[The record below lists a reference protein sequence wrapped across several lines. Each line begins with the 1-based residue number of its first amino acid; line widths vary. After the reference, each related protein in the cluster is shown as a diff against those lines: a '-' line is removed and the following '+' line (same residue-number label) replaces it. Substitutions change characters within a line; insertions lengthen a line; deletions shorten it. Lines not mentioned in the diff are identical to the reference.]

1 MSAITED
8 RRPSTVT
15 TSPPKRRRRSD
26 HTYLFMALPAVILFF
41 VFHTYPAIQ
50 GIIYSFTN
58 FRGYGDYDFV
68 GLRNYLQVFQ
78 DERALAAY
86 RFTFLFAILSTVLV
100 NFIALTIAIGLNSNI
115 RFRNFLR
122 GIYFLPNILSV
133 LIVGFIFNYL
143 FANFVPRIGE
153 ALGVAA
159 LSRNI
164 LGDPQLAWVGII
176 FVAVW
181 QAAAFNIILYLA
193 GLQTIPYDLY
203 ESADIDGAGP
213 WQKFRNITFPM
224 IAPFFTINMV
234 LAMKGFLQ
242 VFDQIVALTGGGP
255 GTSTESVSYLIYR
268 GGFDG
273 GQFAYQSANAVL
285 FFIVLVV
292 ISVAQTRFLQRR
304 EIEA

>member
-1 MSAITED
+1 MSAITEKNVS
-8 RRPSTVT
+8 STAT
-15 TSPPKRRRRSD
+15 TAPPKRRRRSD

-50 GIIYSFTN
+50 GIVYSFTN

-68 GLRNYLQVFQ
+68 GLRNYLQIFQ

-86 RFTFLFAILSTVLV
+86 RFTFLFAILATVLV
-100 NFIALTIAIGLNSNI
+100 NIIALTVATGLNSNI

-153 ALGVAA
+153 ALGIAA
-159 LSRNI
+159 LSKNI
-164 LGDPQLAWVGII
+164 LGDPRLAWTGIL

-203 ESADIDGAGP
+203 EAADIDGAGT

-255 GTSTESVSYLIYR
+255 GTSTESVSFLIYK

-292 ISVAQTRFLQRR
+292 VSLAQTRILQRR
-304 EIEA
+304 EVEA

>member
-1 MSAITED
+1 MSAISD
-8 RRPSTVT
+8 KSAAIS
-15 TSPPKRRRRSD
+15 SPPERRRRRRD
-26 HTYLFMALPAVILFF
+26 YTHLLMALPAVILFF
-41 VFHTYPAIQ
+41 VFHTYPALQ
-50 GIIYSFTN
+50 GILYSFTN
-58 FRGYGDYDFV
+58 FKGYGDYDFV
-68 GLRNYLQVFQ
+68 GLRNYIQVFQ
-78 DERALAAY
+78 DSRALDAY
-86 RFTFLFAILSTVLV
+86 KFTFLFAILSTLLV
-100 NFIALTIAIGLNSNI
+100 NAIALTIAIGLNSNI
-115 RFRNFLR
+115 RFRNLLR

-143 FANFVPRIGE
+143 FANSLPRLGE
-153 ALGVAA
+153 ALAIPG
-159 LSRNI
+159 LSKNI
-164 LGDPQLAWVGII
+164 LGDPSLAWMGIV

-203 ESADIDGAGP
+203 EAADIDGAGP

-255 GTSTESVSYLIYR
+255 GTSTESVSLLIYK

-273 GQFAYQSANAVL
+273 GQFAYQSANAVI

-292 ISVAQTRFLQRR
+292 VSIAQTRFLNRR
-304 EIEA
+304 EVEA

>member
-1 MSAITED
+1 MSAISRAEV
-8 RRPSTVT
+8 SS
-15 TSPPKRRRRSD
+15 TSPPLRRRRSNP
-26 HTYLFMALPAVILFF
+26 TYLLMALPAVVLFF

-50 GIIYSFTN
+50 GILYSFTN
-58 FRGYGDYDFV
+58 FKGYGDFDFV
-68 GLRNYLQVFQ
+68 GLRNYVQIFQ
-78 DERALAAY
+78 DERVLAAY
-86 RFTFLFAILSTVLV
+86 RFTFGFAVLATVLV
-100 NFIALTIAIGLNSNI
+100 NVIALTVAIGLNSNI
-115 RFRNFLR
+115 RFRNLLR
-122 GIYFLPNILSV
+122 AVYFLPNILSV

-143 FANFVPRIGE
+143 FANLVPQIGQ
-153 ALGVAA
+153 AMGVTG
-159 LSRNI
+159 LSKNI
-164 LGDPQLAWVGII
+164 LGDPGLAWTGIL

-224 IAPFFTINMV
+224 IAAFFTINMV

-255 GTSTESVSYLIYR
+255 GTSTESVSLLIYK

-273 GQFAYQSANAVL
+273 GQFAYQSANAVIFL
-285 FFIVLVV
+285 IVLVV
-292 ISVAQTRFLQRR
+292 VSLAQTRFLQRR
-304 EIEA
+304 EVEA

>member
-1 MSAITED
+1 MSAVSND
-8 RRPSTVT
+8 RPVHTL
-15 TSPPKRRRRSD
+15 TSPPRRRRPGSR
-26 HTYLFMALPAVILFF
+26 TYLLMALPAVALFF

-50 GIIYSFTN
+50 GIVYSFTN
-58 FRGYGDYDFV
+58 FKGYGDYSFV
-68 GLRNYLQVFQ
+68 GLRNYLAVFQ

-86 RFTFLFAILSTVLV
+86 RFTFLFAVLSTLLV
-100 NFIALTIAIGLNSNI
+100 NVIALSVAIGLNSTI
-115 RFRNFLR
+115 RFRNLLR
-122 GIYFLPNILSV
+122 AVYFLPNILSV

-143 FANFVPRIGE
+143 FANLLPQVGR
-153 ALGVAA
+153 ALGVTA
-159 LSRNI
+159 LSTNI
-164 LGDPQLAWVGII
+164 LGNPQLAWVGIV

-255 GTSTESVSYLIYR
+255 GTATESVSFLIYK

-292 ISVAQTRFLQRR
+292 ISLAQTRILNRR
-304 EIEA
+304 EVQA

>member
-1 MSAITED
+1 MSAISKPGVVSTTPPQ
-8 RRPSTVT
+8 RRH
-15 TSPPKRRRRSD
+15 RRQD

-41 VFHTYPAIQ
+41 VFHTYPALQ
-50 GIIYSFTN
+50 GILYSFTN
-58 FRGYGDYDFV
+58 FKGYGDYDFV
-68 GLRNYLQVFQ
+68 GLRNYIQVFQ
-78 DERALAAY
+78 DSRALEAY

-100 NFIALTIAIGLNSNI
+100 NAIALTIAIGLNSNI
-115 RFRNFLR
+115 RFRNLLR

-143 FANFVPRIGE
+143 FANSLPRIGE
-153 ALGVAA
+153 ALGIPG
-159 LSRNI
+159 LSKNI
-164 LGDPQLAWVGII
+164 LGDPQLAWIGIV

-181 QAAAFNIILYLA
+181 QAAAFNVILYLA

-203 ESADIDGAGP
+203 EAAAIDGAGP

-255 GTSTESVSYLIYR
+255 GTSTESVSLLIYK

-273 GQFAYQSANAVL
+273 GQFAYQSANAVI

-292 ISVAQTRFLQRR
+292 VSIAQTRFLNRR
-304 EIEA
+304 EVEA

>member
-1 MSAITED
+1 MSVLSDD
-8 RRPSTVT
+8 RQVSAGLTAPR
-15 TSPPKRRRRSD
+15 KRRRQD
-26 HTYLFMALPAVILFF
+26 LTFLFMALPAVILFF
-41 VFHTYPAIQ
+41 VFHTYPAVQ
-50 GIIYSFTN
+50 GILYSFTN
-58 FRGYGDYDFV
+58 FKGFGNNYDFV
-68 GLRNYLQVFQ
+68 GLRNYVQIFQ
-78 DERALAAY
+78 DERAMAAY

-100 NFIALTIAIGLNSNI
+100 NAVALVIAIGLNSNI
-115 RFRNFLR
+115 RFRNTLR
-122 GIYFLPNILSV
+122 AIYFLPNILSV

-143 FANFVPRIGE
+143 FANLVPKIG
-153 ALGVAA
+153 AGLGIAS
-159 LSRNI
+159 LSKNI
-164 LGDPQLAWVGII
+164 LGDPHLAWIGIV

-203 ESADIDGAGP
+203 EAADIDGAGP

-224 IAPFFTINMV
+224 IAAFFTINMV
-234 LAMKGFLQ
+234 LAMKAFLQ

-255 GTSTESVSYLIYR
+255 GTSTESVSFLIYK

-292 ISVAQTRFLQRR
+292 VSLLQTRFLHRR
-304 EIEA
+304 EVEA

>member
-1 MSAITED
+1 MSAITE
-8 RRPSTVT
+8 PNVSSTST
-15 TSPPKRRRRSD
+15 TAPPRRRRRRD
-26 HTYLFMALPAVILFF
+26 HTYLFMALPAVLLFF

-50 GIIYSFTN
+50 GILYSFTN

-68 GLRNYLQVFQ
+68 GLRNYLQIFQ

-86 RFTFLFAILSTVLV
+86 RFTFVFAVLATVLV
-100 NFIALTIAIGLNSNI
+100 NIIALTVAIGLNGNI

-143 FANFVPRIGE
+143 FANLVPRIGE
-153 ALGVAA
+153 ALGIAA

-164 LGDPQLAWVGII
+164 LGDPQLAWTGIL

-203 ESADIDGAGP
+203 EAADIDGAGT

-255 GTSTESVSYLIYR
+255 GTSTESVSFLIYK

-292 ISVAQTRFLQRR
+292 VSLAQTRILQRR
-304 EIEA
+304 EVEA